1 MPKKY
6 ISPGLNI
13 YSLGLKSTFLCD
25 LYFKPVHISNKSD
38 AAAAD
43 DDNGNNNNNNNN
55 NNQVM
60 VKPLNHM
67 CHCFSNL
74 SIFLL
79 QVTLLLKI

>member
-25 LYFKPVHISNKSD
+25 LYFKPVHVSNKSD

-43 DDNGNNNNNNNN
+43 DNGNNNNN

-67 CHCFSNL
+67 CHCLSNL